1 MLLPAASLAK
11 PCDIYGAGGTPCVA
25 AHSLTRALYAAYAGP
40 LYRLVRTPG
49 GARADISVLRA
60 GGTANASAHAEF
72 CSDSATC
79 TVEAIYD
86 QSPLGNHLG
95 IEQGMPYLSGP
106 RAAHDRG
113 VDFNDTERSQARLG
127 GQQVFA
133 AHFLG
138 GGPKKRKSFVGQ
150 GYSNRT
156 AAGTAV
162 GEEPETIYAVL
173 SGRTF
178 NGGCCF
184 DYGNGEKTAW
194 HTKSDWTNGSMEV
207 RHFPARFPPF

>member
-1 MLLPAASLAK
+1 
-11 PCDIYGAGGTPCVA
+11 
-25 AHSLTRALYAAYAGP
+25 
-40 LYRLVRTPG
+40 
-49 GARADISVLRA
+49 
-60 GGTANASAHAEF
+60 
-72 CSDSATC
+72 
-79 TVEAIYD
+79 
-86 QSPLGNHLG
+86 
-95 IEQGMPYLSGP
+95 MPYLSGP

-113 VDFNDTERSQARLG
+113 VDFNDTSHSQALLA
-127 GQQVFA
+127 GQPVYA

-138 GGPKKRKSFVGQ
+138 AGSTKDTSFVGQ